1 MSLTSQNS
9 FDMLHINIFLFVQL
23 DAPQTQNV
31 PSQKFVL
38 TEIVLMPVLLI
49 IHVPLMLNATPPIIN
64 QPVDVLQDWKVTPM
78 STVSEWS
85 VESIKT
91 VPKTLLVSTTNVPTH
106 VCMKTHVHH
115 QLPAQYR
122 TMLPSVHVHQA
133 GLVTLWCLVHQ
144 NWLPM
149 CQNQTQ
155 SVSQMETVQMTLPV
169 SMRDVRTH
177 VTHCHHVM

>member
-1 MSLTSQNS
+1 M
-9 FDMLHINIFLFVQL
+9 

-49 IHVPLMLNATPPIIN
+49 IHVLLMLNATPPIIS
-64 QPVDVLQDWKVTPM
+64 QPVDVLQDWRATPM

-85 VESIKT
+85 VESTKT
-91 VPKTLLVSTTNVPTH
+91 VPRTLLASQTSVPTL
-106 VCMKTHVHH
+106 VCMRTHVHH
-115 QLPAQYR
+115 QLPAQFR
-122 TMLPSVHVHQA
+122 IMLPSAHVHQA
-133 GLVTLWCLVHQ
+133 GLVTHWCPVHP
-144 NWLPM
+144 NWHQM

-169 SMRDVRTH
+169 STRDVRTH
-177 VTHCHHVM
+177 VTHCHHVMSPRSAQWRTPYHSEP